1 MDTVENDDTV
11 IATTEES
18 NSDQVSVL
26 VPYVAKLKTFL
37 YHLVR
42 TELNFISLL
51 IEIICCVCCM
61 TKEHDL
67 FENLFLPWNFLL
79 LACSSHTFLSNLAW
93 IRRGNCG
100 MERTSLSLLH
110 CAQVNYLKRWIFQT
124 YVWCWVNLC
133 FLSAFLLCAQYELH
147 VSYKFVSYIPK
158 VFCQIGKILY

>member
-1 MDTVENDDTV
+1 MQFRNRKSAFSGQMDTVENDDTV

-42 TELNFISLL
+42 IELNFISLL

-67 FENLFLPWNFLL
+67 FENLFLP
-79 LACSSHTFLSNLAW
+79 
-93 IRRGNCG
+93 
-100 MERTSLSLLH
+100 
-110 CAQVNYLKRWIFQT
+110 
-124 YVWCWVNLC
+124 
-133 FLSAFLLCAQYELH
+133 
-147 VSYKFVSYIPK
+147 
-158 VFCQIGKILY
+158 